1 MTLLLFTLA
10 AVAATLLGGLYPFGK
25 ALVSRRAMGRLF
37 SVRAGILLA
46 VAFTEILPEAWQQN
60 PLVGGWAAL
69 TAFVVLFAAGNFLM
83 LDTCPEYL
91 EECHV
96 HYLGW
101 TALLAL
107 WSHSFIDGFNL
118 SVSFGASVS
127 AGVAVGLALAL
138 HKLADGFTLT
148 SLFHQ
153 SGYGPKKSFW
163 GLLVVAAATPLG
175 TLCSYLGLSNP
186 PPSVAAA
193 FLGLAGGCFIYIAAA
208 DVLPRLHKD
217 ADRVG
222 LGYLAA
228 GMLGMAAL
236 KFL

>member
-1 MTLLLFTLA
+1 MTLLVFTVLA
-10 AVAATLLGGLYPFGK
+10 VLMTFLGGLYPFDK
-25 ALVSRRAMGRLF
+25 ALLSRLAMGRLF

-46 VAFTEILPEAWQQN
+46 VAFTEILPEAWHRN
-60 PLVGGWAAL
+60 AAVGGWAAL
-69 TAFVVLFAAGNFLM
+69 AAFILLFAAGNFLM

-91 EECHV
+91 ENCRI

-118 SVSFGASVS
+118 SVSFGASAR
-127 AGVAVGLALAL
+127 AGIAVGLALAL
-138 HKLADGFTLT
+138 HKIADGFTLT
-148 SLFHQ
+148 SLFRQ
-153 SGYGPKKSFW
+153 SGYSAKKCLS
-163 GLLVVAAATPLG
+163 GLGFVAAATPLG
-175 TLCSYLGLSNP
+175 SLSSFLGLSDP
-186 PPSVAAA
+186 PPMVAAA
-193 FLGLAGGCFIYIAAA
+193 FLGLAGGSFIYIAAT

-217 ADRVG
+217 ADRAG
-222 LGYLAA
+222 LLYLGG